1 MVKNYVF
8 INANEFLLDSFK
20 LAKLVYTNF
29 IPDLIIGIWRGGSL
43 ITFAIDEYFRFKNLK
58 IPCYP
63 LKSEA
68 YSENRL
74 NKEIKLF
81 GLNDLSKEIKKD
93 SKILL
98 VDDVLDTGSSLK
110 KIIDTINSITKNI
123 KIATI
128 YYKPEKNKTDLKPDF
143 CLHVTNSWI
152 VFPHEIESLTLEE
165 IKEKNSLIHELLF
178 LKSIT
183 IL

>member
-1 MVKNYVF
+1 MDKIYV
-8 INANEFLLDSFK
+8 NAQSMLLNSFK
-20 LAKLVYTNF
+20 LAKLVYANF

-81 GLNDLSKEIKKD
+81 GMDDLSKEIKKD

-110 KIIDTINSITKNI
+110 KIIGTISSTTKNF

-128 YYKPEKNKTDLKPDF
+128 YYKPKNNRTNLKPDF
-143 CLHVTNSWI
+143 YLYETSAWI
-152 VFPHEIESLTLEE
+152 VFPHELEE
-165 IKEKNSLIHELLF
+165 LTIDEIKSKNEVLHLL
-178 LKSIT
+178 LT
-183 IL
+183 T